1 MKQPTKKQIQDAK
14 DFIKLRL
21 QAEIS
26 MQSHLEELLVQAA
39 KEIIDISFKYDIQ
52 PAMFRFSAN
61 ENLKRDVSEVLRKL
75 RELIYDYTETLSVYD
90 RKEERDA
97 IVDFINREDHGKT
110 LSERIGIYC
119 NRFQYEVE
127 AAIAA
132 GLIAGIGKDKIKNS
146 VKSYLNA
153 PYANPFFKRAADNGG
168 AAATRIKTDGVSY
181 GVGKSNSAY
190 NSLNTLTRFAV
201 GSAWMLFWGL
211 EHKDK
216 GYTGFYSYRGSSYP
230 CSYCD
235 SMVGYHPIS
244 DYQNQWHIRCCCY
257 FVFV

>member
-1 MKQPTKKQIQDAK
+1 MIQPTQQQIQQAK

-21 QAEIS
+21 RAEIS
-26 MQSHLEELLVQAA
+26 MQDHLEELLVQAA
-39 KEIIDISFKYDIQ
+39 KELVDISFKYDI
-52 PAMFRFSAN
+52 PPSMFRFSAN
-61 ENLKRDVSEVLRKL
+61 EDLKNEVNGVLRKL

-90 RKEERDA
+90 RKEDRNA
-97 IVDFINREDHGKT
+97 IVAFINREDHGKT
-110 LSERIGIYC
+110 LSERISIYC

-132 GLIAGIGKDKIKNS
+132 GLIAGIGKDKIKDS

-153 PYANPFFKRAADNGG
+153 PYANPYFKRAADNGG
-168 AAATRIKTDGVSY
+168 ASATRIKTGGISY

-190 NSLNTLTRFAV
+190 NSLNTLTRFAI
-201 GSAWMLFWGL
+201 GSAWMWFWGL
-211 EHKDK
+211 EHQNK
-216 GYTGFYSYRGSSYP
+216 GATGFYSYRGSSYP

-244 DYQNQWHIRCCCY
+244 EYQNQWHIRCCCY